1 MLYAGIDIHKR
12 VCQVVVLDPGAGRGR
27 FVQTPFPV
35 QRGHPDRR
43 DGALVGAPDGAPRT
57 ASIAGPF
64 GLGLRQLS
72 ALGAMTSS
80 NA

>member
-1 MLYAGIDIHKR
+1 MIG
-12 VCQVVVLDPGAGRGR
+12 
-27 FVQTPFPV
+27 
-35 QRGHPDRR
+35 
-43 DGALVGAPDGAPRT
+43 GALEPLRHPRWRPQT

-80 NA
+80 ASPDSFHGRRARPVLDIFPLRAVALSCSAKARGGH